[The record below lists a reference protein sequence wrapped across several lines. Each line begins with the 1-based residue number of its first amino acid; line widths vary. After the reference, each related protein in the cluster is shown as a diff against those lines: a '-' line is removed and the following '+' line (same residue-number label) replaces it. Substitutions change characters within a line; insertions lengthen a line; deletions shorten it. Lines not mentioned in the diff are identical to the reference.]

1 MKTFILG
8 LLLFYGSNSVSQTI
22 ENLKIL
28 PGLNEL
34 AKQTKKIHDA
44 NYTMD
49 FDPLADLTYPAI
61 VAQLGGREKFIVHL
75 DSDYQNG
82 EFRKRIQIEHPVF
95 QYSEIKKTEDQN
107 ICVITY
113 YNPIRYFIEAPMDAT
128 SGPIKAA
135 ELQKIEQATQA
146 IYEPKRNTINVK
158 RQTKLVAIADATT
171 NYQWKFIDVSDASQ
185 RKIIDLVLNEN
196 IKKEFGL

>member
-1 MKTFILG
+1 MKTIILG
-8 LLLFYGSNSVSQTI
+8 LLLFYGSHSVSQSI
-22 ENLKIL
+22 ENLKIP

-49 FDPLADLTYPAI
+49 FEPLADLTYPAI
-61 VAQLGGREKFIVHL
+61 VAQLGGREKFIAHL

-82 EFRKRIQIEHPVF
+82 EFRKRIQIENPVF
-95 QYSEIKKTEDQN
+95 QYSEKKTEDQN

-135 ELQKIEQATQA
+135 EIHKTEQATQA

-158 RQTKLVAIADATT
+158 RQTKLLAIADATT
-171 NYQWKFIDVSDASQ
+171 NYQWKFIDLSDASQ

-196 IKKEFGL
+196 IKKELGR